1 MSPARPTCLLTA
13 CALALSLFVQACG
26 GGGGGGGSVS
36 SPTAPPAAVPDTP
49 AVQLS
54 LLAGWIGGRG
64 NLDGA
69 ATEARFLR
77 PTQLAVDGGG
87 NIYVADRNNDS
98 IRKITPAG
106 VVSTLAGGQTQG
118 AADGTE
124 RAASFLAPSGIAV
137 NTAGTVYVADT
148 VNHTVRRISPAGVVT
163 TLAGTAG
170 VQGINNGT
178 GAAASF
184 SGPSALALDNAGNIL
199 LVEQSAAVRQV
210 TPAGVVTT
218 RALLPTL
225 GNAIAVDGADNV
237 YVALDNGDLRV
248 IEPGGAQRTLATGLD
263 PIYGLAVNAAG
274 TVYAVTLTHT
284 VLEIS
289 AAGVVN
295 LLAGQPSVRGVAD
308 GAGGTARFDSPQ
320 GIALAAGGLLV
331 SDSANATIRRVTFTG
346 QVSTF
351 AGSPYRS
358 GSVDGTGDAA
368 RFGFIGGLAVATD
381 GTTYATDENRTI
393 RRITRDGVTTVL
405 AGTFGAAGAL
415 DGAGA
420 AARFRNPLGMTRDPS
435 GNLYV
440 SDNSAHTI
448 RKITPAGVVTTF
460 AGADGSAGSS
470 DGTGSAAR
478 FNQPWGLASDAAG
491 NIYVADWRNHTIRKI
506 TPAGVV
512 TTVAGTAGASGYVDG
527 TGAVVRFD
535 GPTGVSVDAAGNLY
549 VSETTHTI
557 RRITPAGTVTTLAGN
572 RTPGSADGTG
582 TAARFASPGG
592 LVALSDG
599 TVYVADT
606 DNSLI
611 RKISP
616 AGVVTTVIGSA
627 ARRGTRLGPVTT
639 ASVDEPYAIAV
650 SPDGRRLVIT
660 SSFYGLVQTDGLP

>member
-1 MSPARPTCLLTA
+1 MSPARPTRLLTT

-26 GGGGGGGSVS
+26 GGGGGSSSAS
-36 SPTAPPAAVPDTP
+36 SPAAPPAGVPDTP

-69 ATEARFLR
+69 AAVARFQR

-87 NIYVADRNNDS
+87 NIYVADRNNDA

-106 VVSTLAGGQTQG
+106 AVSTLAGGQTQG
-118 AADGTE
+118 SADGTG

-137 NTAGTVYVADT
+137 TTAGTVYVADT
-148 VNHTVRRISPAGVVT
+148 ANHTVRRISPAGVVT

-170 VQGINNGT
+170 VQGINNGA

-225 GNAIAVDGADNV
+225 GNAIAVDGADNL

-295 LLAGQPSVRGVAD
+295 LLAGQPSVRGGAD
-308 GAGGTARFDSPQ
+308 GTGGTARFDSPQ

-331 SDSANATIRRVTFTG
+331 ADTANATIRRVTFTG

-358 GSVDGTGDAA
+358 GAVDGTGDAA
-368 RFGFIGGLAVATD
+368 RFEFIGGVAIGTD
-381 GTTYATDENRTI
+381 GMTYATDENRVI

-415 DGAGA
+415 DGTGA
-420 AARFRNPLGMTRDPS
+420 AARFRFPLGMTRDPS

-440 SDNSAHTI
+440 SDSSAHTI

-460 AGADGSAGSS
+460 AGADGSQGSA

-478 FNQPWGLASDAAG
+478 FNQPWGLGSDAAG
-491 NIYVADWRNHTIRKI
+491 NVYVADWGNHTVRKI

-535 GPTGVSVDAAGNLY
+535 RPNGVSVDASGNLY
-549 VSETTHTI
+549 VSETPHTI
-557 RRITPAGTVTTLAGN
+557 RKITPTGVVTTLAGN
-572 RTPGSADGTG
+572 RTPGRVDGTG
-582 TAARFASPGG
+582 TAARLSEPRG
-592 LVALSDG
+592 LVALPDG

-606 DNSLI
+606 ANSLI

-627 ARRGTRLGPVTT
+627 ARRGTGLGPVTT